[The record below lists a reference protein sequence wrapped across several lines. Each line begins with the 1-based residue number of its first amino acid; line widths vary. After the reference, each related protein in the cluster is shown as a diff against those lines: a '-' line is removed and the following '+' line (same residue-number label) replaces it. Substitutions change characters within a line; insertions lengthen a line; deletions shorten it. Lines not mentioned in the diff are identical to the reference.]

1 MQEKIPFY
9 QAKRYE
15 TLKMSL
21 AALLGTILSV
31 SALGLFFLFVEDAPP
46 YNNVLNT
53 VWWLFLTMA
62 VTGFSG
68 GLSFYHDKYTKLPIV
83 GAVLGFLTGLLSIA
97 FTSEMDLFLRVL
109 SALALGMLFAAISAF
124 IIWVDPQAYSE

>member
-9 QAKRYE
+9 HAKRYE
-15 TLKMSL
+15 ALKMSL

-68 GLSFYHDKYTKLPIV
+68 GLSFYHAKYTKLPIV